1 MPRPYHQIGNRLL
14 LTIHDFPHLNAAL
27 NASSTILLVAGY
39 VLIKRARYRSH
50 AVLMILTALTSAA
63 FLACYL
69 IYHYQVGEVSTKQMA
84 WIPPWLRVLYLLI
97 LGPHILLAFG
107 MLPLITMTFYRASR
121 RQWEKHRRIAIPT
134 FFIWLY
140 VSITGVVI
148 YWMLYHL
155 FPAMRH

>member
-1 MPRPYHQIGNRLL
+1 M
-14 LTIHDFPHLNAAL
+14 LTIHDIPHLNAAL
-27 NASSTILLVAGY
+27 NASSTVLLVVGFI
-39 VLIKRARYRSH
+39 LIKQARYRSH
-50 AVLMILTALTSAA
+50 AILMIIACLTSAA

-69 IYHYQVGEVSTKQMA
+69 IYHYQVGEVSTKQMT
-84 WIPPWLRVLYLLI
+84 WLPPWLRILYLAI
-97 LGPHILLAFG
+97 LAPHVLLAIG
-107 MLPLITMTFYRASR
+107 MVPMIIMTLYRASR
-121 RQWEKHRRIAIPT
+121 RQWAKHRRIAIPT